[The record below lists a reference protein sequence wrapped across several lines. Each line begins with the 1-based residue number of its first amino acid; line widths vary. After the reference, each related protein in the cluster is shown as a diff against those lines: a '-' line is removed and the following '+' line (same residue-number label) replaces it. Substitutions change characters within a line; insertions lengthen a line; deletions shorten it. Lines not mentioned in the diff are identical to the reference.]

1 MNTFMYKVKS
11 QGYALALMSAEQ
23 FCLLCSAD
31 KLKFIDSYASA
42 EGVPESV
49 TSIGT

>member
-23 FCLLCSAD
+23 VLSTLF
-31 KLKFIDSYASA
+31 
-42 EGVPESV
+42 G
-49 TSIGT
+49 